1 VVVGKTGN
9 CQPPPAKNRPMT
21 LYLYFARR
29 FAVNFLG
36 LFSVFLV
43 LWALIGM
50 IEVLRKFGGS
60 SAGAV
65 DILVLTALTVPGTIY
80 PVLPL
85 ITMLATLTLFL
96 SLARSSELVVT
107 RAAGRS
113 ALRSLI
119 SPVLVAILIGV
130 VAVVVLNPIVAAT
143 SKKFDVLSNRFL
155 RGSESVLSISR
166 EGLWLRQGSPSGQ
179 TVIRAERANL
189 DGTELFNVTFVGFGA
204 DGSPTYRIEAESARL
219 MPGAWIATNAKRW
232 RFDPGLNAELN
243 AVRLERVSISSEMTR
258 EQIREGFGSPQSIAI
273 WDLPAFIERLE
284 RAGLSARRHRVWFQT
299 ELAKPL
305 FLATM
310 VLIGA
315 GFTMRHTRFGRTGIM
330 VMLAL
335 LMGFSIYFIQN
346 FAKILSESGQ
356 LPILL
361 GAWAP
366 PVAGILL
373 ALALLLHM
381 EDG

>member
-1 VVVGKTGN
+1 
-9 CQPPPAKNRPMT
+9 MT

-29 FAVNFLG
+29 FAVTFLG
-36 LFSVFLV
+36 LFAVFSA

-50 IEVLRKFGGS
+50 IEVLQKFGS
-60 SAGAV
+60 NSAGTV
-65 DILVLTALTVPGTIY
+65 DILVLTALKVPGEIY
-80 PVLPL
+80 QIIAL

-96 SLARSSELVVT
+96 NLSRSSELVVT
-107 RAAGRS
+107 RASGRS

-119 SPVLVAILIGV
+119 SPVLVAILIGAV
-130 VAVVVLNPIVAAT
+130 TVAVFNPIVAAT
-143 SKKFDVLSNRFL
+143 SKKYDSLSKHFL

-166 EGLWLRQGSPSGQ
+166 EGLWLRQGSESGQ

-189 DGTELFNVTFVGFGA
+189 DGTELFNVTFVGFGT
-204 DGSPTYRIEAESARL
+204 DGLPSYRIEAESARL
-219 MPGAWIATNAKRW
+219 APGAWIATNAKHW
-232 RFDPGLNAELN
+232 RFVAGENAELK
-243 AVRLERVSISSEMTR
+243 AERLSTLSVPSDMTAD
-258 EQIREGFGSPQSIAI
+258 QIRDGFGSPDSIPI
-273 WDLPAFIERLE
+273 WELPAFIERLE

-305 FLATM
+305 FLAMM

-315 GFTMRHTRFGRTGIM
+315 GFTMRHTRFGRTGVM

-335 LMGFSIYFIQN
+335 LMGFSIFFIQN
-346 FAKILSESGQ
+346 FAKILSENGQ

-373 ALALLLHM
+373 AFGLLLHM

>member
-1 VVVGKTGN
+1 
-9 CQPPPAKNRPMT
+9 MT

-29 FAVNFLG
+29 FANNFFG
-36 LFSVFLV
+36 LFSVFLA

-85 ITMLATLTLFL
+85 ITMLATLTMFL

-119 SPVLVAILIGV
+119 SPVLVAVLIGV

-143 SKKFDVLSNRFL
+143 SKKFDILSNRFL

-166 EGLWLRQGSPSGQ
+166 EGLWLRQGSASGQ

-189 DGTELFNVTFVGFGA
+189 DGTELFNVTFVGFGT

-232 RFDPGLNAELN
+232 RFNPGQNAELN
-243 AVRLERVSISSEMTR
+243 AVRLDRLSIPSEMTR
-258 EQIREGFGSPQSIAI
+258 EQIRDGFGSPQSIAI

-315 GFTMRHTRFGRTGIM
+315 GFTMRHTRFGRTGVM

-335 LMGFSIYFIQN
+335 LMGFSIFFIQN

-373 ALALLLHM
+373 AFALLLHM